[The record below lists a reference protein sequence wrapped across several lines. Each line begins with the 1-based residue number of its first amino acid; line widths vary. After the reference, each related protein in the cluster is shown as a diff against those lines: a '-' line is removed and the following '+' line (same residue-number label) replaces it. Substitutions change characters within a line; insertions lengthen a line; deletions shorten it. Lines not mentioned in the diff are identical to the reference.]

1 MEVLI
6 LTGLLGSIIL
16 CLLMSLKAE
25 EPLARDFQRL
35 SMEFDRLKERTD
47 RVEETARREV
57 ARRRNFESSVQDRS
71 NLTMYSQNVAR
82 DALVHL
88 LKNPL
93 KEVD

>member
-6 LTGLLGSIIL
+6 LTGLLGSMIL
-16 CLLMSLKAE
+16 CLLMSLKVE

-57 ARRRNFESSVQDRS
+57 SRRRNFESSVQDRS